1 MRVNRAMQMA
11 DEFPD
16 VEVTGCDLAPI
27 QPECVSPFPMVF
39 ILLLVLTL
47 DLSLLSRFVPP
58 NCE

>member
-27 QPECVSPFPMVF
+27 QPECVSPSQW
-39 ILLLVLTL
+39 
-47 DLSLLSRFVPP
+47 SLFSYL
-58 NCE
+58 C

>member
-1 MRVNRAMQMA
+1 MA

-27 QPECVSPFPMVF
+27 QPECVSFPMVF
-39 ILLLVLTL
+39 ALPVLTL

>member
-16 VEVTGCDLAPI
+16 VEITGCDLAPI
-27 QPECVSPFPMVF
+27 QPECVSFPMVF
-39 ILLLVLTL
+39 ALPVLTL
-47 DLSLLSRFVPP
+47 YLSLLSRFVPP

>member
-27 QPECVSPFPMVF
+27 QPECVFPSWSSF
-39 ILLLVLTL
+39 LPVLTL
-47 DLSLLSRFVPP
+47 DLSRFVPP

>member
-27 QPECVSPFPMVF
+27 QPECVSPFSMVF
-39 ILLLVLTL
+39 FLPVLTL
-47 DLSLLSRFVPP
+47 DLSRFVPP